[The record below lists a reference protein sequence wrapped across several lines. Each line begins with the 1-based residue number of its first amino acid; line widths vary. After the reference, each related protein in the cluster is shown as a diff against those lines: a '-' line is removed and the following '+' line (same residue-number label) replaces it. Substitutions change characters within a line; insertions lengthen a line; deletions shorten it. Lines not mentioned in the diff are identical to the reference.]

1 MNRFLTGS
9 DPRFDTVRSLT
20 ATPLQRALAAAPER
34 PTTGQARPEREFF
47 AFTVGELSLGVP
59 SENVRE
65 VTRLG
70 LVTPLPRT
78 PPFILGVFGHRGEV
92 LPAFD
97 LLRFLGKG
105 EMRVNSR
112 SRLFVAISGNFTA
125 AILVDT
131 VIGLQRI
138 PLNAVLPAPMGGE
151 GSSEHLIGVVHR
163 EGAQSLSLV
172 DLPKV
177 LAVAR
182 QRVVTR

>member
-1 MNRFLTGS
+1 MGDLT
-9 DPRFDTVRSLT
+9 
-20 ATPLQRALAAAPER
+20 LA
-34 PTTGQARPEREFF
+34 
-47 AFTVGELSLGVP
+47 VP

-105 EMRVNSR
+105 EMRVGTR
-112 SRLFVAISGNFTA
+112 SRLFVAVSGGFTA
-125 AILVDT
+125 AVLVDA
-131 VIGLQRI
+131 VIGLRKI
-138 PLNAVLPAPMGGE
+138 PLNEVLPAPMGGE
-151 GSSEHLIGVVHR
+151 GSSEHLIGVVH
-163 EGAQSLSLV
+163 GKDNQTLSLV

>member
-1 MNRFLTGS
+1 MTS
-9 DPRFDTVRSLT
+9 
-20 ATPLQRALAAAPER
+20 TPLQRALAAAPER
-34 PTTGQARPEREFF
+34 PIGGQTRPEREFF
-47 AFTVGELSLGVP
+47 AFRVGELSLAVP

-70 LVTPLPRT
+70 PVTPLPRT

-105 EMRVNSR
+105 EMRVGSR
-112 SRLFVAISGNFTA
+112 SRLFVAISGKFTA
-125 AILVDT
+125 AVLTDA
-131 VIGLQRI
+131 VIGLRKV
-138 PLNAVLPAPMGGE
+138 LLADVLPPPLGGE
-151 GSSEHLIGVVHR
+151 GWSEHLIGVVR
-163 EGAQSLSLV
+163 IGEGSSLSLI

-182 QRVVTR
+182 ERMVTR